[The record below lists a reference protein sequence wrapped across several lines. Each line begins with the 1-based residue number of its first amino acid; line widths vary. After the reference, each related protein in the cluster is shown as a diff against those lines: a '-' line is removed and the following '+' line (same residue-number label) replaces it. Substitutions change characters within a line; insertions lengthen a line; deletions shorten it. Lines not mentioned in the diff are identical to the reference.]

1 MAKEGLMSL
10 AKRNKNETIAK
21 KIEKKKDEKP
31 ISSAEE
37 RDIKAKATVAELL
50 KDVPLTF
57 EKQEKLIELEANDSN
72 DNVKSKEWLEEQIQ
86 LLVDSNQNLKAELE
100 LAKGDY
106 QRIFAEYQKLKQD
119 NNIGSNDGQV
129 AQNVIRVFN
138 ELQGNYFQ
146 YQQNFIIYPVAFMNR
161 LIMYFPF
168 LQNEKRF

>member
-1 MAKEGLMSL
+1 M
-10 AKRNKNETIAK
+10 
-21 KIEKKKDEKP
+21 
-31 ISSAEE
+31 
-37 RDIKAKATVAELL
+37 IK
-50 KDVPLTF
+50 
-57 EKQEKLIELEANDSN
+57 
-72 DNVKSKEWLEEQIQ
+72 Q
-86 LLVDSNQNLKAELE
+86 LLVHLRQV
-100 LAKGDY
+100 
-106 QRIFAEYQKLKQD
+106 RIFAEYQKLKQD